1 MTNEKETLSIAEAA
15 RLWGCSR
22 VAALYWINEAR
33 RAGFAETVSSKTGA
47 AKITKSDAMALNAV
61 FSRRGRSQ

>member
-22 VAALYWINEAR
+22 IAALYWINEAR

-47 AKITKSDAMALNAV
+47 ARIAKSDALALNAV
-61 FSRRGRSQ
+61 FIRRERSR